1 MSAGAVDVPSLSQQA
16 AKASKSS
23 SNRKRPMSDETVEQQ
38 LVDSVK
44 KTKKSRKSELESK
57 TNSDHK
63 GFN

>member
-1 MSAGAVDVPSLSQQA
+1 
-16 AKASKSS
+16 
-23 SNRKRPMSDETVEQQ
+23 MSDETVEQQ